1 MSGINPTYGKLIHY
15 RPERRVD
22 LKRGATHLRRMK
34 ARKATLPILC
44 LMLAAQLGA
53 AEPAKLTAYERS
65 QGWRLLFD
73 GQSLSDWHGYKQN
86 KVPPNWQ
93 MVDGSLTSGGGV
105 ALVSNDD
112 FKDFEFQFDW
122 KVSAGGSA
130 AVYFH
135 ADDDVKDTANSGPV
149 MELAGAGVAM
159 AGNGGLTKPWRE
171 ITLQPDVWYRAKISV
186 YGNQVEYWING
197 DRVTGFVIDSP
208 DWRAAVAGS
217 AFKSVRD
224 YGLLQQGRIVLDGRG
239 VVFRNIKIR
248 AL

>member
-1 MSGINPTYGKLIHY
+1 
-15 RPERRVD
+15 
-22 LKRGATHLRRMK
+22 MK
-34 ARKATLPILC
+34 ARQVTLSILG
-44 LMLAAQLGA
+44 LVLAVQLGA
-53 AEPAKLTAYERS
+53 AEAPKLTAYERS
-65 QGWRLLFD
+65 QGWRWLFD
-73 GQSLSDWHGYKQN
+73 GQSLTDWHGYQQN

-93 MVDGSLTSGGGV
+93 IVDGSLTSGGGA

-112 FKDFEFQFDW
+112 FRDFELILDW

-135 ADDDVKDTANSGPV
+135 ADDDKKAADDSGPV
-149 MELAGAGVAM
+149 MQLAGDGVLM

-197 DRVTGFVIDSP
+197 DRVSGYVLDSA
-208 DWRAAVAGS
+208 DWRAAVAAS
-217 AFKSVRD
+217 RYKAVRD
-224 YGLLQQGRIVLDGRG
+224 YGLLREGRVILAGSG
-239 VVFRNIKIR
+239 VIFRNIKIR